1 MNNDADHIFYV
12 LPGILYIFIGEMLIK
27 SFAHFF
33 ELGHLFFFSSG
44 ARVVV
49 AIFCIEVFKFSSA
62 TCPAPHDTWDL
73 SSS

>member
-1 MNNDADHIFYV
+1 MNNDVDHIFYV

-49 AIFCIEVFKFSSA
+49 AIFCFN
-62 TCPAPHDTWDL
+62 T
-73 SSS
+73 